1 VKRRFLLDTH
11 ILIWWIAAAKHLSKE
26 QSRVIENAVHKG
38 EKLGVCTISLLEIAL
53 LEREMKIK
61 FRTTPDE
68 VFEVLRSTP
77 ILEMIPINHEIA
89 SQLAVIGQDWDPMD
103 RTIVA
108 TARVLGLHLLTV
120 DGRIIE
126 SGLVPVVK

>member
-1 VKRRFLLDTH
+1 
-11 ILIWWIAAAKHLSKE
+11 
-26 QSRVIENAVHKG
+26 
-38 EKLGVCTISLLEIAL
+38 
-53 LEREMKIK
+53 
-61 FRTTPDE
+61 
-68 VFEVLRSTP
+68 
-77 ILEMIPINHEIA
+77 
-89 SQLAVIGQDWDPMD
+89 MD

>member
-1 VKRRFLLDTH
+1 
-11 ILIWWIAAAKHLSKE
+11 
-26 QSRVIENAVHKG
+26 
-38 EKLGVCTISLLEIAL
+38 VCTISLLEIAL